1 MDKRALGERK
11 IRTGLLEFVS
21 YEYILIVLETISPL
35 QLQLFPSGGQKQ
47 DYQCIE
53 MLFLIRIWSS
63 CIQRLLRYQLRP
75 WHLFSC
81 IIELFDF
88 FPYPKE
94 EKSTNKTLNWI
105 KNDKFDFA
113 DENRTYQRPIYAFS
127 VKL

>member
-53 MLFLIRIWSS
+53 MLFLIRI
-63 CIQRLLRYQLRP
+63 
-75 WHLFSC
+75 
-81 IIELFDF
+81 
-88 FPYPKE
+88 
-94 EKSTNKTLNWI
+94 
-105 KNDKFDFA
+105 
-113 DENRTYQRPIYAFS
+113 
-127 VKL
+127 